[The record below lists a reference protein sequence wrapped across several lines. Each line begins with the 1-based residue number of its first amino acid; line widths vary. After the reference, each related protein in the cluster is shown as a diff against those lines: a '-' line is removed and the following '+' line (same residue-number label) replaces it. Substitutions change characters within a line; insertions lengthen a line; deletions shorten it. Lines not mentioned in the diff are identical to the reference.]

1 MTHLLRAL
9 PDILRVSAA
18 EVTAFKAELALW
30 VLTATLP
37 LIQLAL
43 WNAVTEDGPVAGFD
57 QGDMA
62 RYFVA
67 TLLVRQLTA
76 SWLVWSLN
84 YEIRTGTLSQRLLKP
99 VHPLWQYGVQMILAM
114 PIRMAVLLPIVV
126 PILWWK
132 PELWRTPAPLELLA
146 FAVSAALAW
155 LLTFLVQAI
164 IAIGAFWIDKSDAFM
179 NLWFAVWMVASGYAA
194 PMAVLPPDVN
204 AALRWLPF
212 RATLGAPVEILAGS
226 TCAPGEAACDE
237 AARHAGILLDL
248 ALQVGWTVVLLA
260 VVAWAWRRG
269 VARYGAFGA

>member
-1 MTHLLRAL
+1 MRAL

-43 WNAVTEDGPVAGFD
+43 WTAVAEEGPVAGFD
-57 QGDMA
+57 QGDLA

-84 YEIRTGTLSQRLLKP
+84 FEIRSGTLSQRLLKP
-99 VHPLWQYGVQMILAM
+99 VHPLWQYGVQMVLAM
-114 PIRMAVLLPIVV
+114 PIRMAVLLPVIV

-146 FAVSAALAW
+146 FVVSVSLAW

-164 IAIGAFWIDKSDAFM
+164 IAIAAFWIDKTDAFM
-179 NLWFAVWMVASGYAA
+179 NLWFAVWMVASGYSA
-194 PMAVLPPDVN
+194 PMAMLPPEVDAV
-204 AALRWLPF
+204 LRWLPF

-226 TCAPGEAACDE
+226 RFTAEEAGYDE
-237 AARHAGILLDL
+237 SARHAGIAFDL
-248 ALQVGWTVVLLA
+248 GLQAAWTAILLA